1 MFDASDIIAIQ
12 TKDSLVEWMRYGQQ
26 MAQRAKQLEELAS
39 QLHAD
44 LNRAHVASALDKA
57 QIEALV
63 AQRDMLVS
71 EIKACPHEHASI
83 IPAADGHR
91 PAARIY
97 DETFDAAARARG
109 IQDPESYRS

>member
-26 MAQRAKQLEELAS
+26 MQQRVHQLEDLAN
-39 QLHAD
+39 QLRAD
-44 LNRAHVASALDKA
+44 LDRAHFAAALDKA

-63 AQRDMLVS
+63 AQRDMLVG

-83 IPAADGHR
+83 MPAANGHR

-109 IQDPESYRS
+109 IQDPETYRS